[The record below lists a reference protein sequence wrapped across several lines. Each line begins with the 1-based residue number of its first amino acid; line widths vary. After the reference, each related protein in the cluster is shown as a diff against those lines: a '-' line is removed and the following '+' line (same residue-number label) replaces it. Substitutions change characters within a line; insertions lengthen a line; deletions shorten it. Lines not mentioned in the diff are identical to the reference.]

1 MAKVLYDP
9 SITLFNNKAKIVL
22 SKDYMA
28 YVDLAFLSKAEY
40 YDVVVD
46 YLLNEKDFQQLTQEE
61 AVISVIASNT
71 YTYPSQKEVIKFVI
85 DRYQK
90 ELQSL
95 ISDKYFIFGDD
106 QSRKSYPKK
115 ILINNVP
122 YNIMVREQCSSK
134 KKAVMAGQIFNIF
147 DIYEELDKN
156 SQKVN
161 YEVETTFF
169 IYNLVRI

>member
-1 MAKVLYDP
+1 MATVLYD
-9 SITLFNNKAKIVL
+9 SSNTSLDNKTKVIL

-40 YDVVVD
+40 YDVVID
-46 YLLNEKDFQQLTQEE
+46 YLLKEKDFQQLAQEE
-61 AVISVIASNT
+61 TIISVIASNT
-71 YTYPSQKEVIKFVI
+71 YPSQKKAIKFVI
-85 DRYQK
+85 DRYQG
-90 ELQSL
+90 ELQTL

-106 QSRKSYPKK
+106 QRRKSYPKK